1 MEKIPA
7 IAILDIGK
15 TNKKLLIFDPDY
27 RILYE
32 HSEKIE
38 ETADE
43 DGFPCEDL
51 VGLNRWMDEAF
62 HIARQQTGVEI
73 KALNFSAYGASLV
86 HIGKSGKAWGPLYNY
101 LKPFREEWRREFV
114 QRHLS
119 IDRIAMET
127 ASPDLGSLNAGMQL
141 FRLAAYNPDFQRY
154 VLYSLHLPQYL
165 CWYFSGR
172 SVSEITSVGC
182 HTMMWDFKRN
192 EYHNWLIKEK
202 LTSYLAP
209 VHKAERPVTPL
220 KQQTGIIYGTGLHDS
235 SAALI
240 PYIRMGGERFVIIST
255 GTWSISLNPFNHE
268 PLTDQELASDC
279 LSYLSHQGNPIKASR
294 YFIGPAHDLVLK
306 RVNDHFN
313 RTPDLSTLKFNRQWF
328 DLDQQI
334 VEPAQCDTPEEAY
347 HRLMTTIMIDQ
358 KKSLDLCIGS
368 GNIQKICVDGGFSRN
383 EIYLQM
389 LAQLY
394 PHCDVYA
401 AAVHQASAVGA
412 AMILEGAWNP
422 DPPAIG
428 LVELRFIPR
437 LRGL

>member
-27 RILYE
+27 RILLE
-32 HSEKIE
+32 HSEKIP

-51 VGLNRWMDEAF
+51 KGLNSWMSAAF
-62 HIARQQTGVEI
+62 LIARQFNGVDI

-86 HIGKSGKAWGPLYNY
+86 HIGKSGQAWGPLYNY
-101 LKPFREEWRREFV
+101 LKPFRDEWRKEFE

-119 IDRIAMET
+119 IEQLAMQT
-127 ASPDLGSLNAGMQL
+127 ASPDLGSLNAGLQL
-141 FRLAAYNPDFQRY
+141 FRLAAFNPAYQKS

-182 HTMMWDFKRN
+182 HTMLWDFKSN
-192 EYHNWLIKEK
+192 DYHHWLKAEN

-209 VHKAERPVTPL
+209 MHKGERPVTPMN
-220 KQQTGIIYGTGLHDS
+220 KQTGILYGTGLHDS

-240 PYIRMGGERFVIIST
+240 PYIRMGGERFVVVST
-255 GTWSISLNPFNHE
+255 GTWAISLNPFNHE
-268 PLTDQELASDC
+268 PLTADELSSDC
-279 LSYLSHQGNPIKASR
+279 LSYLSYKGNPVKASR
-294 YFIGPAHDLVLK
+294 YFIGPAHDLILK
-306 RVNDHFN
+306 KISDHFN
-313 RTPDLSTLKFNRQWF
+313 RTPELSTLKFNRKWF
-328 DLDQQI
+328 DPNHQIREPDQY
-334 VEPAQCDTPEEAY
+334 ASPEEAY
-347 HRLMTTIMIDQ
+347 HRLMWRIMLEQ
-358 KKSLDLCIGS
+358 KKSLNLCIGGS
-368 GNIQKICVDGGFSRN
+368 NIQKICVDGGFSRN
-383 EIYLQM
+383 ELYLQM
-389 LAQLY
+389 LAQLF
-394 PHCDVYA
+394 PQCDVYA

-412 AMILEGAWNP
+412 AMILEGVWNS

-428 LVELRFIPR
+428 LVELRYIPR
-437 LRGL
+437 VKDL